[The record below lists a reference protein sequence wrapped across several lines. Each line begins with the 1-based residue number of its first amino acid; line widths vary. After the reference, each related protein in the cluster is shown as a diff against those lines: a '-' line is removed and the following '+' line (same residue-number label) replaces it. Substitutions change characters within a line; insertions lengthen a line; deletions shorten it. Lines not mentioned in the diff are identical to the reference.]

1 MTVEKKITLVP
12 LGGLANRMRAIA
24 AGYALA
30 RATEMGLDVIWL
42 RNKDLNAPFHALFRP
57 LGHAINLTEC
67 SRFDALVKYNVPLK
81 RNFYLPSIY
90 QRRHFAPRLDDTGL
104 PALLDRPEETAS
116 LVSSGKSLIASGL
129 SFFPTDNHLF
139 RELFVPTAEIAAEIE
154 RRCSTFPANTIGLH
168 IRRTDNTVAIA
179 ESPATLFLQQM
190 EQEVQND
197 ADTHFYLA
205 TDSETIKEQLHA
217 HFGTRILTS
226 PSRADRRSVEG
237 MKEAVV
243 ELYTLART
251 RRFYGTYYSSFSD
264 LAAILTDHPHTIL
277 RKEPQS

>member
-67 SRFDALVKYNVPLK
+67 RRFDALVKYNVPLK

-90 QRRHFAPRLDDTGL
+90 QRRHFAPRLDDTCL

-154 RRCSTFPANTIGLH
+154 RRCSTFPANTIG
-168 IRRTDNTVAIA
+168 
-179 ESPATLFLQQM
+179 
-190 EQEVQND
+190 
-197 ADTHFYLA
+197 
-205 TDSETIKEQLHA
+205 
-217 HFGTRILTS
+217 
-226 PSRADRRSVEG
+226 
-237 MKEAVV
+237 
-243 ELYTLART
+243 
-251 RRFYGTYYSSFSD
+251 
-264 LAAILTDHPHTIL
+264 
-277 RKEPQS
+277 